1 MGGIVP
7 KCPMFHVMR
16 RRYSEIPHQ
25 QERSLPM
32 KRLLGVLAFLV
43 VSFPVSA
50 GMIATP
56 VDTERAR
63 VKAML
68 ERPELQAEM
77 QKMGIVP
84 QEAVARVDAM
94 NDAEV
99 LQLAGKLDRAAA
111 GGQVGDRTLLLI
123 LLIILLI
130 LII

>member
-1 MGGIVP
+1 
-7 KCPMFHVMR
+7 
-16 RRYSEIPHQ
+16 
-25 QERSLPM
+25 M
-32 KRLLGVLAFLV
+32 KRFLSMLVLGLAIA
-43 VSFPVSA
+43 FPASA

-56 VDTERAR
+56 AQDERSR

-68 ERPELQAEM
+68 ERPELQTEM

-84 QEAVARVDAM
+84 SEAAARVDAM

-99 LQLAGKLDRAAA
+99 LQLAGKLDQAAA

-130 LII
+130 III

>member
-1 MGGIVP
+1 
-7 KCPMFHVMR
+7 
-16 RRYSEIPHQ
+16 
-25 QERSLPM
+25 M

-43 VSFPVSA
+43 VSFPASA

-84 QEAVARVDAM
+84 AEAAARVDAM

-99 LQLAGKLDRAAA
+99 LQLAGKLDQAAA

>member
-1 MGGIVP
+1 
-7 KCPMFHVMR
+7 
-16 RRYSEIPHQ
+16 
-25 QERSLPM
+25 M

-56 VDTERAR
+56 VESERAR

-84 QEAVARVDAM
+84 QEAAARVDAM
-94 NDAEV
+94 ADEEV
-99 LQLAGKLDRAAA
+99 RQLAGRLDAAIA
-111 GGQVGDRTLLLI
+111 GGAVSDRELLLI
-123 LLIILLI
+123 VLIILLVV
-130 LII
+130 LLL

>member
-1 MGGIVP
+1 
-7 KCPMFHVMR
+7 
-16 RRYSEIPHQ
+16 
-25 QERSLPM
+25 M
-32 KRLLGVLAFLV
+32 KRLLGILAFLM
-43 VSFPVSA
+43 VSFPVTA

-84 QEAVARVDAM
+84 GEAAARVDAM

-99 LQLAGKLDRAAA
+99 LQLAGRLDAATA

>member
-1 MGGIVP
+1 
-7 KCPMFHVMR
+7 
-16 RRYSEIPHQ
+16 
-25 QERSLPM
+25 M

-56 VDTERAR
+56 VESERAR

-84 QEAVARVDAM
+84 HQAAARVDAM

-99 LQLAGKLDRAAA
+99 LQLAGRLDQAAA

>member
-1 MGGIVP
+1 
-7 KCPMFHVMR
+7 
-16 RRYSEIPHQ
+16 
-25 QERSLPM
+25 M
-32 KRLLGVLAFLV
+32 KRLLSVLAFLAL
-43 VSFPVSA
+43 SFPASA

-56 VDTERAR
+56 AQGERER

-68 ERPELQAEM
+68 ERPELAAELE
-77 QKMGIVP
+77 KMGIAAE
-84 QEAVARVDAM
+84 EAAARVDAM

-99 LQLAGKLDRAAA
+99 LQLAGRLDAATV

>member
-1 MGGIVP
+1 
-7 KCPMFHVMR
+7 
-16 RRYSEIPHQ
+16 
-25 QERSLPM
+25 M

>member
-1 MGGIVP
+1 
-7 KCPMFHVMR
+7 
-16 RRYSEIPHQ
+16 
-25 QERSLPM
+25 M
-32 KRLLGVLAFLV
+32 KRLLGILAFLM
-43 VSFPVSA
+43 VSLPVSA

-84 QEAVARVDAM
+84 GEAAARVDAM

-99 LQLAGKLDRAAA
+99 LQLAGKLDQAAA

>member
-1 MGGIVP
+1 
-7 KCPMFHVMR
+7 
-16 RRYSEIPHQ
+16 
-25 QERSLPM
+25 M

-84 QEAVARVDAM
+84 QEAAARVDAM

-99 LQLAGKLDRAAA
+99 LQLAGRLDQAAA

>member
-1 MGGIVP
+1 
-7 KCPMFHVMR
+7 
-16 RRYSEIPHQ
+16 
-25 QERSLPM
+25 M
-32 KRLLGVLAFLV
+32 KRLLSVLAFLV

-56 VDTERAR
+56 VDTERSR
-63 VKAML
+63 VKAL
-68 ERPELQAEM
+68 IERPEVAAEL
-77 QKMGIVP
+77 QKMGIPP
-84 QEAVARVDAM
+84 QDAQARVDAM

-99 LQLAGKLDRAAA
+99 RQLAGRLDKAAA

>member
-1 MGGIVP
+1 
-7 KCPMFHVMR
+7 
-16 RRYSEIPHQ
+16 
-25 QERSLPM
+25 M
-32 KRLLGVLAFLV
+32 KRLLGILAFLV
-43 VSFPVSA
+43 VAFPVSA

-84 QEAVARVDAM
+84 AEAAARVDAM

-99 LQLAGKLDRAAA
+99 LQLAGRLDRAAA

>member
-1 MGGIVP
+1 
-7 KCPMFHVMR
+7 
-16 RRYSEIPHQ
+16 
-25 QERSLPM
+25 M
-32 KRLLGVLAFLV
+32 KRFLSVLVLGLAIA
-43 VSFPVSA
+43 FPASA

-56 VDTERAR
+56 PQDERSR

-68 ERPELQAEM
+68 ERPELRAEM

-84 QEAVARVDAM
+84 SEAAARVDAM

-99 LQLAGKLDRAAA
+99 LQLAGKLDQAAA

>member
-1 MGGIVP
+1 
-7 KCPMFHVMR
+7 
-16 RRYSEIPHQ
+16 
-25 QERSLPM
+25 M

-43 VSFPVSA
+43 VAFPASA

-63 VKAML
+63 VKALL

-84 QEAVARVDAM
+84 AEAAARVDAM

-99 LQLAGKLDRAAA
+99 LQLAGRLDQAAA